1 MPIVKPVKLKQPLW
15 KEWDEAAKKK
25 GQHQT
30 VYSVNGDHYTGEWLN
45 NKKNGIFFNLSTEF
59 FINKLF

>member
-1 MPIVKPVKLKQPLW
+1 MPIIKPAKLKQPLW

-25 GQHQT
+25 GQHHT

-45 NKKNGIFFNLSTEF
+45 NKKNGIILQFPY
-59 FINKLF
+59 